1 MINVMNEYSSFSRK
15 CITNYMKMIFGSKYD
30 KKINDAFL
38 DSYILVRYSNY
49 LDEESVKLSLQK
61 KISKAF
67 DNVQLSLKQ
76 EEFDSGLVDK
86 FRHFY
91 SYVYGL
97 DQLYLLET
105 QKKAINDINDDRV
118 RLLKV
123 EEDNFIT
130 ELNNLL
136 RDDVK
141 KRKIFLDSFDSD
153 TFVVKYN
160 NLTKVDIGVSV
171 ENNIKFPELY
181 SEVSIKKVGE
191 KDVVSEDIAIINYLQ
206 TSVRIIN
213 DIIECDFE
221 KLYYVHLPSS
231 FFDKKTK
238 LSRVTSIIDDEFI
251 QDRLRLVVT
260 YSCFVRYKTYV
271 MELMRQGFIFAIY
284 LDKGFDYC
292 SDNIEYLEAFDKI
305 LMEKGKYYYKDMINN
320 GKIGNRII
328 SIEEVK

>member
-1 MINVMNEYSSFSRK
+1 M
-15 CITNYMKMIFGSKYD
+15 
-30 KKINDAFL
+30 
-38 DSYILVRYSNY
+38 
-49 LDEESVKLSLQK
+49 QK

-141 KRKIFLDSFDSD
+141 KRKVFLDSFDSD
-153 TFVVKYN
+153 TFIVKYN

-171 ENNIKFPELY
+171 ENNINT
-181 SEVSIKKVGE
+181 I
-191 KDVVSEDIAIINYLQ
+191 
-206 TSVRIIN
+206 
-213 DIIECDFE
+213 
-221 KLYYVHLPSS
+221 
-231 FFDKKTK
+231 
-238 LSRVTSIIDDEFI
+238 
-251 QDRLRLVVT
+251 
-260 YSCFVRYKTYV
+260 
-271 MELMRQGFIFAIY
+271 
-284 LDKGFDYC
+284 
-292 SDNIEYLEAFDKI
+292 
-305 LMEKGKYYYKDMINN
+305 
-320 GKIGNRII
+320 
-328 SIEEVK
+328 